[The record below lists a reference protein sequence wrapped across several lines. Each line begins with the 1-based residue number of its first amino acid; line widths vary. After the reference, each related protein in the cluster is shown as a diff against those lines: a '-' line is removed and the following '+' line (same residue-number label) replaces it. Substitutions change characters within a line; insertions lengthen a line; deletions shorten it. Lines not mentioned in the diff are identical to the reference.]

1 MSATDTTQANAER
14 VIVDAILS
22 FGPAT
27 GVVTRSDTFD
37 TLDIDSLD
45 LVELAQLIE
54 DEFAVKLDTEDVAK
68 LSCVGDLVDL
78 VASRAA

>member
-1 MSATDTTQANAER
+1 MAVTTTTQAKAER
-14 VIVDAILS
+14 VIVEAILS

-27 GVVTRSDTFD
+27 DAVARSDTFE

-68 LSCVGDLVDL
+68 LNSVGDLVDL
-78 VASRAA
+78 VAARTA